1 MLKRTIIKLKVI
13 DILMY
18 QIYTGYNQ
26 QINIITAFK
35 LQQDTE
41 VWISYDVQGSSDN
54 IIYAVGIYL
63 CH

>member
-1 MLKRTIIKLKVI
+1 
-13 DILMY
+13 MY

-26 QINIITAFK
+26 QRNIITAFK
-35 LQQDTE
+35 LQQDPE
-41 VWISYDVQGSSDN
+41 VWISYDAQGSIDY